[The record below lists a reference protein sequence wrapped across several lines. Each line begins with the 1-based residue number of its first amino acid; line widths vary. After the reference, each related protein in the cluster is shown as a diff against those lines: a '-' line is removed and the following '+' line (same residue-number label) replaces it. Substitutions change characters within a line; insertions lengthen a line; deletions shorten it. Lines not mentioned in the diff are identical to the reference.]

1 MAIQT
6 EIDRI
11 NQAKEDLKNSIN
23 AKLTDTQITN
33 ETIDEYAS
41 FVDNINLG
49 TSEQWELI
57 ETFTAD
63 GVNGIFEKTEID
75 LKKAIISINAKI
87 GTSSKTLYL
96 RVKTGDDTDYFRTGY
111 ISGVV
116 NTTKEYRTI
125 IQIDTQPF
133 LIISARV
140 FSKPDTSQNNISNVS
155 LPNEFEK
162 KGNIK
167 AISIGHSSEK
177 FVVPEGT
184 IINIYGVK

>member
-1 MAIQT
+1 MAIQA

-33 ETIDEYAS
+33 ETIDEYAN

-63 GVNGIFEKTEID
+63 GVNGIFEKTNIN
-75 LKKAIISINAKI
+75 LKKAIISIDAKI
-87 GTSSKTLYL
+87 GTSNKTLYPRIKL
-96 RVKTGDDTDYFRTGY
+96 ESDTDYFRCGY
-111 ISGVV
+111 ISNVV
-116 NTTKEYRTI
+116 NTTKEYITTI
-125 IQIDTQPF
+125 LIETQPF
-133 LIISARV
+133 LHITSRYY
-140 FSKPDTSQNNISNVS
+140 SKPDTSSFNIINVS
-155 LPNEFEK
+155 LPNAFEK
-162 KGNIK
+162 KGNIV
-167 AISIGHSSEK
+167 AISIGHQQEK